1 MTTEEIKATREG
13 LGLNITQMAALL
25 GVDYD
30 TYSQWERGRYKLPAL
45 GVTVFRWLAEGRI
58 NLKDLTKEPE

>member
-1 MTTEEIKATREG
+1 MTPAEIKATREG

-45 GVTVFRWLAEGRI
+45 GVTLFRWLAEGRI
-58 NLKDLTKEPE
+58 NLNGLPKELE

>member
-1 MTTEEIKATREG
+1 MTPAEIKATREG

-30 TYSQWERGRYKLPAL
+30 TYSQWERAGTSSPPWASPCFAGSPRA
-45 GVTVFRWLAEGRI
+45 V
-58 NLKDLTKEPE
+58 